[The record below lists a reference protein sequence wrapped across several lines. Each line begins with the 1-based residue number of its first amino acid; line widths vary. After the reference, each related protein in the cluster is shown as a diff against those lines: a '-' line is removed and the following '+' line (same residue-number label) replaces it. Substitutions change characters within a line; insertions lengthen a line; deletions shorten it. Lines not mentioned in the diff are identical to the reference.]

1 VRTRLS
7 RTLPKR
13 TSRRRAAHFIVRGPH
28 GPQSPSPSPQ
38 PPVPS
43 PQSLA
48 PSPQSLAPTPR
59 RPTCG
64 FTLLEVVLAL
74 SLASLLLVVVG
85 ASVDF
90 HLRLLDA
97 GRTEV
102 EEAQLAR
109 ALLQRIA
116 DDLRSAVPYD
126 PIDAEKLLE
135 GVEGAAGE
143 LDELGAMAE
152 EAGLEAGEEVEAAE
166 DELANIAD
174 SSETPSVPGLY
185 GNIYELRVDTSR
197 LPRPDQYGGM
207 LVETGGAPL
216 VDVVSDVK
224 TVAYYVEG
232 NSIGR
237 GAIGSDVP
245 QGQAGLYRR
254 ESDRAT
260 TAYAA
265 EHGLLANLENELL
278 PIAPEV
284 ASIEFLYFD
293 GSEVVEEWDSI
304 ERGGL
309 PMAVE
314 ITLKIIPTRLRK
326 TMGTASQ
333 FATQQQGTIFEEDLL
348 TYRLLVHLPA
358 AQPTFEQVTE
368 ETTEEDSGET
378 TEETTDEPDEGG
390 DSGSPSG
397 GGPGGG
403 GGSGG
408 GGGGS
413 GSGGSGG
420 GGGRGR

>member
-1 VRTRLS
+1 L
-7 RTLPKR
+7 LPNPK
-13 TSRRRAAHFIVRGPH
+13 SEIPNLKSEIIN
-28 GPQSPSPSPQ
+28 PKSEIPS
-38 PPVPS
+38 
-43 PQSLA
+43 A
-48 PSPQSLAPTPR
+48 
-59 RPTCG
+59 

-74 SLASLLLVVVG
+74 SLASLLLVIVG

-90 HLRLLDA
+90 HLRVLDA

-143 LDELGAMAE
+143 MDELGAMAE
-152 EAGLEAGEEVEAAE
+152 EAGLEAGEEVEEAE
-166 DELANIAD
+166 DELASIAD

-185 GNIYELRVDTSR
+185 GNIYELQVDTSR

-207 LVETGGAPL
+207 LVETGGEPL
-216 VDVVSDVK
+216 VDIVSDVK
-224 TVAYYVEG
+224 TVAYFVEG
-232 NSIGR
+232 DRIGR
-237 GAIGSDVP
+237 GTIGSSVP
-245 QGQAGLYRR
+245 EEQAGLYRR

-265 EHGLLANLENELL
+265 EHGLLADLENELL

-293 GSEVVEEWDSI
+293 GAEVVEEWDSI

-314 ITLKIIPTRLRK
+314 ITLKIIPQRLRK
-326 TMGTASQ
+326 NPGAVSL
-333 FATQQQGTIFEEDLL
+333 FPTQQQGTLFEEDLL
-348 TYRLLVHLPA
+348 VYRLLVHLPA

-368 ETTEEDSGET
+368 ETMEEESGET
-378 TEETTDEPDEGG
+378 TDETTHETD
-390 DSGSPSG
+390 
-397 GGPGGG
+397 
-403 GGSGG
+403 

-413 GSGGSGG
+413 GSGGSGSSGGGGTSGEGTGGGGTSGGG
-420 GGGRGR
+420 GGGR